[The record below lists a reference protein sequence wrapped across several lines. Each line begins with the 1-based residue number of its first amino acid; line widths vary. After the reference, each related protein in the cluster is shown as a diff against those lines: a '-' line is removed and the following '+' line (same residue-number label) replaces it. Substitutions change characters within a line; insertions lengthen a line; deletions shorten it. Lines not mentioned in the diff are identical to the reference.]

1 MAKPKCYFIPE
12 RAFPFLSDRANEL
25 EFLGSSKRISGKK
38 QLAEAGIFP
47 GVAENVYKYLNGEYP
62 IPQHLAESICKKL
75 KISPEDWESITE
87 WRTGDLKS
95 AIHAYFKN
103 FQDRG
108 LSSVV
113 TFTPRSLVGSQLSS
127 FCVSARVVTE
137 EEWNSITY
145 ERAGQM
151 DPARSDWEEI
161 VGRKASGVLLNT
173 WLTRQRRR
181 VVLKGEPGEGKTTAI
196 FLYASELCGKWL
208 SLPTSSNPEDD
219 GLDVPLILPLSQ
231 VLTLPGSGTALLDL
245 AIEYMLG
252 VADLPI
258 EQRSE
263 VKSWLGRMVVAG
275 RFVLLLDAFDELRG
289 ESLLWLQEELA
300 RLEGACMVMSTRYH
314 ADPRAVMRGFVTLRM
329 VPLRWHLIEDY
340 ILRYFSEAS
349 DGARQANAIRGLLR
363 VNSGLRQLVQN
374 PLLLAVICFLRD
386 DDESSNLPATRA
398 GLLELAIR
406 SLQRRGDRRRGFVEA
421 RTSRD
426 QKKLNVLCEL
436 AWRFQAQQPM
446 PMGELELQAT
456 LEDMKST
463 LLAAGQLEASDLLRE
478 FVEDGILVRRGQGPF
493 NFLLRRFHEY
503 CLARRIVRVEGLRQD
518 GHLQRLLR
526 ARFRDWN
533 RTYRGTEFRPINQ
546 PAWWEV
552 WPLIAGMPE
561 CPPDILE
568 ACLWEHEHEE
578 DLVDGR
584 LRLLATVL
592 GEYLRAHSEESSS
605 GTRWKGVAERVI
617 AKLLDKTVEE
627 PVILNL
633 PGNWRSL
640 IARFPIDLTFNT
652 VVGRIRASKND
663 TRVVNAC
670 SMCLGEIGSV
680 DAREVLRECIGSH
693 DYSDEMHATQAISLG
708 LIGDS
713 ASRNTLV
720 QWLNSKEGSHKYLR
734 FGCVVGLAHVADHDS
749 REALVGQIHDPNGDS
764 ELRWQ
769 AIKECERLF
778 GPEVETELLA
788 VVQQS
793 LELRNSLGKRVR
805 EREDD
810 DEVIKQCVQ
819 ILGRIGT
826 PCTAT
831 VLLKF
836 LDSPIAKTIL
846 RHICNAVASIGDSKA
861 REALRL
867 LVLDP
872 NANKNVSNYAALA
885 LVQVGDSEML
895 PYLLEA
901 AERPSCPPQL
911 RVAVAEACGEGHGDL
926 VFAFLKRRLLGNDPL
941 EVKKAAAMTLAYL
954 GGPFA
959 LDALKCTL
967 ASGPEDDLAFE
978 CARGLVANG
987 CFDHEAILLK
997 GLQDPT
1003 TALHLRLVAAH
1014 SLAKST
1020 SDRARNALLN
1030 MVQDETQL
1038 PPVKN
1043 ACAQA
1048 LGTLARET
1056 GWRALVKGGWE
1067 SP

>member
-1 MAKPKCYFIPE
+1 MAKPKCYFIPGK
-12 RAFPFLSDRANEL
+12 AFQLLADHANKHG
-25 EFLGSSKRISGKK
+25 FLGSSGPISEKK

-62 IPQHLAESICKKL
+62 IPQPRAESICRKL

-87 WRTGDLKS
+87 WRTGELKS
-95 AIHAYFKN
+95 AIRAYFKN

-108 LSSVV
+108 LGSVV

-196 FLYASELCGKWL
+196 FLYASELSGKWL
-208 SLPTSSNPEDD
+208 SLPASSNPEDH

-231 VLTLPGSGTALLDL
+231 VVTLPGSGTALLDL

-258 EQRSE
+258 EHRSE
-263 VKSWLGRMVVAG
+263 VKSWLGQMVGAG

-340 ILRYFSEAS
+340 IFRYFSETS
-349 DGARQANAIRGLLR
+349 GGARQANAIRGLLR
-363 VNSGLRQLVQN
+363 VNPGLRQLVQN

-406 SLQRRGDRRRGFVEA
+406 SLQRRGDQRRGFVEA
-421 RTSRD
+421 RTIRD
-426 QKKLNVLCEL
+426 QEKLDVLCEL
-436 AWRFQAQQPM
+436 AWRFQGQQPI

-456 LEDMKST
+456 LAGMKST
-463 LLAAGQLEASDLLRE
+463 LLPAGQVEASDLLRE

-503 CLARRIVRVEGLRQD
+503 CLARRIVRVEGRRQD
-518 GHLQRLLR
+518 GHLERLLR
-526 ARFRDWN
+526 ARFREWN
-533 RTYRGTEFRPINQ
+533 RSYRGTEFRPINQ

-561 CPPDILE
+561 CPAEILE

-592 GEYLRAHSEESSS
+592 GEYLRAHSGEIPS
-605 GTRWKGVAERVI
+605 GTKWKGVAERVI
-617 AKLLDKTVEE
+617 AKLLDKTAEE
-627 PVILNL
+627 PAIVNL

-640 IARFPIDLTFNT
+640 IARFPIELTFDT
-652 VVGRIRASKND
+652 VVGRLRASKHD

-680 DAREVLRECIGSH
+680 NAREFLSECIRSD
-693 DYSDEMHATQAISLG
+693 DYSDDMHATQAISLG

-713 ASRNTLV
+713 ASRNTLM
-720 QWLNSKEGSHKYLR
+720 QWLNSKEGRHKHLR
-734 FGCVVGLAHVADHDS
+734 FGCVVGLAHVADHHS
-749 REALVGQIHDPNGDS
+749 RQALVGQIHDPHGDS

-769 AIKECERLF
+769 AIQECERLF
-778 GPEVETELLA
+778 GPEVEAELLA

-793 LELRNSLGKRVR
+793 VEVRKGIGKRVR
-805 EREDD
+805 GRQDD
-810 DEVIKQCVQ
+810 DEVIEQCVQ

-826 PCTAT
+826 PATAT
-831 VLLKF
+831 VLLEF
-836 LDSPIAKTIL
+836 LAAPMANTIL

-867 LVLDP
+867 IVLDP
-872 NANKNVSNYAALA
+872 NADRNVSNYVALA
-885 LVQVGDSEML
+885 LVRVGDSEML
-895 PYLLEA
+895 SHLLEA
-901 AERPSCPPQL
+901 TEQPTCPRQL

-926 VFAFLKRRLLGNDPL
+926 VFAFLKRMLLGDNPL

-959 LDALKCTL
+959 LDALKCAL
-967 ASGPEDDLAFE
+967 ASGPEHDLAFE

-987 CFDHEAILLK
+987 CFDHEAILLR

-1030 MVQDETQL
+1030 VVQDETQL
-1038 PPVKN
+1038 RPVRT
-1043 ACAQA
+1043 ACAQG

-1056 GWRALVKGGWE
+1056 GWRALVKGGWD